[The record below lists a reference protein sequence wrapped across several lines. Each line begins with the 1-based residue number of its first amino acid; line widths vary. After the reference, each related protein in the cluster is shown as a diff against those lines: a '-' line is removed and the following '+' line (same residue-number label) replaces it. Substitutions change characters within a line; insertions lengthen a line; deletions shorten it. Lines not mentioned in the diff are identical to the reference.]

1 MRLTE
6 QRIVSRAHAEVF
18 DYTADFSNIEHWD
31 PGIVGSRK
39 ITAGPV
45 ALGTRFE
52 LDVKLGSSIDSMIYE
67 VTEFDPPDRVVLVGT
82 GAKLDAVDE
91 IRFSS
96 RNGSTVIDYVAD
108 LAFKGPLRF
117 VTPFTRGAV
126 RRVGT
131 KALDGLA
138 AALA

>member
-6 QRIVSRAHAEVF
+6 QRIVARSQAEAF
-18 DYTADFSNIEHWD
+18 EYTADFTNIEHWD

-67 VTEFDPPDRVVLVGT
+67 VTEFDPPHAVVLVGR
-82 GAKLDAVDE
+82 GDKLDAVDT
-91 IRFSS
+91 ITFST
-96 RNGSTVIDYVAD
+96 RDDATIIDYAAD
-108 LAFKGPLRF
+108 LTFKGPMRF
-117 VTPFTRGAV
+117 AVPFVRGAI
-126 RRVGT
+126 RNVGT